1 MIGEWNDNN
10 SIYLGRGGK
19 ARTAHSKLRLSRQGG
34 PVSSWLVPP
43 WLKEIGLSYHRNE
56 DRWSNA
62 SELQVVGRGQEFV
75 ADIGDRKQPRVWLM
89 NVLEAI
95 ESPRSES

>member
-1 MIGEWNDNN
+1 MPTVN
-10 SIYLGRGGK
+10 
-19 ARTAHSKLRLSRQGG
+19 
-34 PVSSWLVPP
+34 VPP
-43 WLKEIGLSYHRNE
+43 DLVGRCDWTIHPRNE